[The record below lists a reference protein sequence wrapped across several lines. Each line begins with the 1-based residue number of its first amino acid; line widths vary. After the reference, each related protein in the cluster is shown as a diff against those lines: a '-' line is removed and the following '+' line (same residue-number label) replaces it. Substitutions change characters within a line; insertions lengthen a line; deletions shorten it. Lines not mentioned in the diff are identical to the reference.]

1 MLDFEYGVNTGNR
14 FLQFVD
20 HEEEPDEFIAA
31 QTKTDEPTTKKSSTK
46 DSKTTTT
53 TTKTK
58 KVTTTTT
65 TTTTK
70 TNKENLTS
78 KSNNERRA
86 TPSAGT
92 TVFSDN
98 QNQSTRPD
106 SSRGTRGAAGS
117 MRRGTFDGNR
127 GGGARS
133 QRFQKF
139 DGQPSSTTTFDEQS
153 GRGRGGPSRRGLNRG
168 GAPTGGRGGRPA
180 YLNNRTS
187 DDGQTTREQLPVD
200 SNFDANDQDVS
211 PQDRSFEPDTNRR
224 NYRGNYRP
232 RPQHTHRDGNEMS
245 QEDQRANRRLNDRQ
259 PRNNVSGVKPI
270 EKKDGEGAHNWG
282 NPTENP
288 DDHMVTEETAE
299 TAGQI
304 ASWAQQ
310 VDEAEKQM
318 TLDEYKKQM
327 EVKKRAQQEKLPQFK
342 TRTAGEGE
350 DPKGWQKPA
359 QVYRK
364 KTNADQSDDEEEEEE
379 EEIDED
385 EDVEEEE
392 EQMVGKKKLI
402 NIPLHFKPIA
412 TGRGGSARGGRRGGN
427 PRYRERTEQTAT
439 SPEQGATG
447 DESQRAAPAPSTGG
461 NYRRPYGNA
470 ARSSRSGRNQGDS
483 NALALDNPE
492 DFPTLPKQ

>member
-20 HEEEPDEFIAA
+20 HEEEPEEFIAA
-31 QTKTDEPTTKKSSTK
+31 QTKHDEPTTSTTATKKKSSTK
-46 DSKTTTT
+46 DSKTTTA
-53 TTKTK
+53 TK
-58 KVTTTTT
+58 KVTSTT

-78 KSNNERRA
+78 KSNNERRQP
-86 TPSAGT
+86 TSTGT

-98 QNQSTRPD
+98 QNQSTRVD
-106 SSRGTRGAAGS
+106 SARGSRGAPGS
-117 MRRGTFDGNR
+117 TRRGTFDGNR
-127 GGGARS
+127 GARS

-139 DGQPSSTTTFDEQS
+139 DGQPTSTTPSDDQS

-168 GAPTGGRGGRPA
+168 GPSGRGRPA

-187 DDGQTTREQLPVD
+187 EEGQTPREQFNDD

-211 PQDRSFEPDTNRR
+211 PQDRTFEPDNNRR

-232 RPQHTHRDGNEMS
+232 RPHHSNREGNEMS
-245 QEDQRANRRLNDRQ
+245 QEDQRANRRMHDRQ

-288 DDHMVTEETAE
+288 EDHLVSEDVTEPT
-299 TAGQI
+299 GQVT
-304 ASWAQQ
+304 SWAQQ
-310 VDEAEKQM
+310 MDEAEKQM
-318 TLDEYKKQM
+318 TLDEYKKQL
-327 EVKKRAQQEKLPQFK
+327 EAKKRAQQEKLPQFN

-350 DPKGWQKPA
+350 DPKGWTKPV

-364 KTNADQSDDEEEEEE
+364 KANAEQSDDEEEEEE
-379 EEIDED
+379 EEEVEED
-385 EDVEEEE
+385 EDLEEE

-427 PRYRERTEQTAT
+427 PRYRERNEQAT
-439 SPEQGATG
+439 SPEQGTTAPA
-447 DESQRAAPAPSTGG
+447 DESRRGAASASTGG
-461 NYRRPYGNA
+461 YRRSYGNS
-470 ARSSRSGRNQGDS
+470 ARTSRSGRNQGDS